1 MLHTDPLFHF
11 SILACTRLG
20 MSRSISIRLKAL
32 RLLVKLNDRRA
43 NLMISL
49 NLLVTRFLSVSSNAK
64 ASANYGV
71 ATP

>member
-11 SILACTRLG
+11 SILAG
-20 MSRSISIRLKAL
+20 AASISIRLKVL

-43 NLMISL
+43 NLMINL
-49 NLLVTRFLSVSSNAK
+49 NLLVTRFLSVSSNVK

-71 ATP
+71 AIQ